1 MPLGTG
7 CDNRPTATT
16 TAASRRRPI
25 VRLLA
30 AVLPGAGGVAAGTGA
45 GSGAGLLPS
54 ARRHWARP
62 NRSGAER
69 NERLQEAGRERGGR
83 SGGAVTLGWL
93 SQPERLRK
101 VERGGGWGGEKS
113 EEGRRDWVGGAEEGE
128 KIWGGILGG
137 WIWGI
142 GREEGWRG
150 WKDLGKELGRKKG
163 KV

>member
-7 CDNRPTATT
+7 CDNRPTATTT

-54 ARRHWARP
+54 ARRHRARP

-83 SGGAVTLGWL
+83 SGGAVTL
-93 SQPERLRK
+93 
-101 VERGGGWGGEKS
+101 
-113 EEGRRDWVGGAEEGE
+113 
-128 KIWGGILGG
+128 
-137 WIWGI
+137 
-142 GREEGWRG
+142 
-150 WKDLGKELGRKKG
+150 
-163 KV
+163 